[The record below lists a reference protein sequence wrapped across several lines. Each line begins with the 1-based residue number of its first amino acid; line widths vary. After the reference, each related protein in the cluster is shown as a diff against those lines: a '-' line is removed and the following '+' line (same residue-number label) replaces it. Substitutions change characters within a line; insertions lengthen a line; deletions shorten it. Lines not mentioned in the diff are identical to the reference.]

1 MANYQFM
8 CLECGHAFEVFL
20 SKRDI
25 DSEKEV
31 ECPACG
37 STDTSRTFDEDDDLE
52 EGTEEGAVST
62 EEESNDEDDFTI
74 NLDDE

>member
-1 MANYQFM
+1 MATYQFM

-20 SKRDI
+20 SKREI

-37 STDTSRTFDEDDDLE
+37 STDTSRTFDEDEEIEESAEEAAPAEE
-52 EGTEEGAVST
+52 EG
-62 EEESNDEDDFTI
+62 DEDDFTI

>member
-1 MANYQFM
+1 MATYQFM

-37 STDTSRTFDEDDDLE
+37 SADTSRTFDE
-52 EGTEEGAVST
+52 EGEPEEGADEGIVSAA
-62 EEESNDEDDFTI
+62 EESEEDDFTI

>member
-1 MANYQFM
+1 MATYQFL

-20 SKRDI
+20 SKREI

-37 STDTSRTFDEDDDLE
+37 STDTSRTFDEDEELE
-52 EGTEEGAVST
+52 ESTEEGAAPA
-62 EEESNDEDDFTI
+62 EEEGDEDDFTI

>member
-1 MANYQFM
+1 MATYQFM

-20 SKRDI
+20 SKREI
-25 DSEKEV
+25 DSEKLV

-37 STDTSRTFDEDDDLE
+37 SNDTSRTFDEDEELE
-52 EGTEEGAVST
+52 ESVEEGDAPA
-62 EEESNDEDDFTI
+62 EEEGDEDDFTI